1 MEAPVGTH
9 GTCIDTGFNN
19 NSILFI
25 IIIICCFQL
34 EPNTDRCRLLTVPE
48 EWKIVDSLLKQAE
61 EQTQK
66 TGSYTSHKGSR

>member
-9 GTCIDTGFNN
+9 GIDTGAFNN

-25 IIIICCFQL
+25 VIICCFQL

-48 EWKIVDSLLKQAE
+48 EWKIVDSLLKPAE

>member
-1 MEAPVGTH
+1 MVL
-9 GTCIDTGFNN
+9 ILVLLIIN
-19 NSILFI
+19 NSILF

-34 EPNTDRCRLLTVPE
+34 EPNTDRCRPLTVPE
-48 EWKIVDSLLKQAE
+48 EWKIVDSILKQAE